1 MTLLNSIYA
10 TSSFTHGTSHIGTRD
25 SQKSRR
31 TIIWRPQ
38 YEGCVDSVVWR
49 MQVAPIRLDPQIVCE
64 AAAFRWEMVEQRLLD
79 VSQCNS
85 RPCQI
90 IFFHD

>member
-1 MTLLNSIYA
+1 MGRVTLELVILKSLGA
-10 TSSFTHGTSHIGTRD
+10 QSFGG
-25 SQKSRR
+25 
-31 TIIWRPQ
+31 PQ